1 MGGSFLYA
9 RSKSLLLTLSVLND
23 LGGLAL
29 HDSDARVRRA
39 EIDTNNP
46 KAATKVSILR
56 HQKRRDGS
64 KNGYF
69 RLVKGK
75 KCLVDETTLCAAF
88 GKNIGHLRGEVSGAG
103 QGSSNSVLF
112 FQKCA

>member
-1 MGGSFLYA
+1 M
-9 RSKSLLLTLSVLND
+9 LLTLSVLND

-29 HDSDARVRRA
+29 HDGDAGVGRA
-39 EIDTNNP
+39 EIDTNDP
-46 KAATKVSILR
+46 KAAKVSILR
-56 HQKRRDGS
+56 HQERRDES
-64 KNGYF
+64 KKGNF

-75 KCLVDETTLCAAF
+75 KCLDDETTLCAAF
-88 GKNIGHLRGEVSGAG
+88 GSNIGHLRGEVSGPG